1 MKKRITSI
9 WAIATILFLLIFVS
23 CKKYDSIESP
33 NGFDVTTSK
42 LTYKVGD
49 SVLFN
54 FSGQPD
60 EITFYSGESGRQ
72 YANLG
77 RNSASGI
84 NKLVFQSSMQ
94 QGVLPGNDSLLL
106 LISSNLKGYDSASI
120 VNATWTNITSRNS
133 KWPTTLATSFVTS
146 DSIDISDF
154 NVNDSINIAFRY
166 LGKKNA
172 LAAQRRWQI
181 QAFALTNNLSDGTRY
196 QLFSAPFSGAAN
208 ASSFQYTGWIQA
220 SLKNNTLPGF
230 NAWNVGNAGSS
241 AADKVNNSNGIA
253 IKTAYPIQF
262 DPGITVNNDDNDD
275 WLITTKTSLKSVR
288 PDAGVTIKNEVNA
301 AFAGLEYVY
310 NKIPGV
316 YVRYLYRYTAPGVYN
331 ITFVATNLNQN
342 KVEKQIKTIQL
353 TITP

>member
-1 MKKRITSI
+1 MKKRITNKWTLI
-9 WAIATILFLLIFVS
+9 IILFLMVFAS
-23 CKKYDSIESP
+23 CKKYDGIDAP
-33 NGFDVTTSK
+33 VGFDVITEK

-60 EITFYSGESGRQ
+60 EITFYSGESGKQ
-72 YANLG
+72 YGNLS
-77 RNSASGI
+77 RTTASGI
-84 NKLVFQSSMQ
+84 NKLVFQTSMQ
-94 QGVLPGNDSLLL
+94 QGLLPGNDSLLL

-120 VNATWTNITSRNS
+120 VNASWTDITSRNT

-172 LAAQRRWQI
+172 LNPQRKWQI
-181 QAFALTNNLSDGTRY
+181 QGFALTNNLSDGTKY
-196 QLFSAPFSGAAN
+196 QLFSAPFAGAAN
-208 ASSFQYTGWIQA
+208 ASAFQYTGWIQA

-241 AADKVNNSNGIA
+241 AANSVNNSNGIA

-262 DPGITVNNDDNDD
+262 DPGTTVNNDDNDD
-275 WLITTKTSLKSVR
+275 WLITTKASLKSVR

-316 YVRYLYRYTAPGVYN
+316 YVRYLYKYTAPGVYN
-331 ITFVATNLNQN
+331 VTFVASNLNQN
-342 KVEKQIKTIQL
+342 KVEKQVKTLQI

>member
-1 MKKRITSI
+1 
-9 WAIATILFLLIFVS
+9 
-23 CKKYDSIESP
+23 
-33 NGFDVTTSK
+33 
-42 LTYKVGD
+42 
-49 SVLFN
+49 
-54 FSGQPD
+54 
-60 EITFYSGESGRQ
+60 
-72 YANLG
+72 
-77 RNSASGI
+77 
-84 NKLVFQSSMQ
+84 MQ

-120 VNATWTNITSRNS
+120 VNASWTNITSRNS

-146 DSIDISDF
+146 DSIDLTDF

-172 LAAQRRWQI
+172 LTAQRKWQI
-181 QAFALTNNLSDGTRY
+181 QAFTLTNNLSDGTKY
-196 QLFSAPFSGAAN
+196 QLFSAPFSGVAN

-331 ITFVATNLNQN
+331 ITFVASNLNQN
-342 KVEKQIKTIQL
+342 KVEKQIKTLQI

>member
-1 MKKRITSI
+1 MKKSVTSI
-9 WAIATILFLLIFVS
+9 TVIKYLLFLSVFVA
-23 CKKYDSIESP
+23 CKKYDAIETPS
-33 NGFDVTTSK
+33 GFDVTTTK

-60 EITFYSGESGRQ
+60 EITFYSGESGKQ
-72 YANLG
+72 YINLG
-77 RNSASGI
+77 RTSATGI
-84 NKLVFQSSMQ
+84 NKLIFQSSMQ

-120 VNATWTNITSRNS
+120 VNATWTDITSRNT

-154 NVNDSINIAFRY
+154 NVKDSINIAFRY

-172 LAAQRRWQI
+172 LNPQRKWQI
-181 QAFALTNNLSDGTRY
+181 QGFAVTNNLSDGTKY
-196 QLFSAPFSGAAN
+196 QLFSAPFAGAAN
-208 ASSFQYTGWIQA
+208 ASSFLYTGWVQA

-241 AADKVNNSNGIA
+241 AADKLNNSNGIA
-253 IKTAYPIQF
+253 IKNAYPIQF

-331 ITFVATNLNQN
+331 VTFVASNLNQT
-342 KVEKQIKTIQL
+342 KIEKQVKTLQI